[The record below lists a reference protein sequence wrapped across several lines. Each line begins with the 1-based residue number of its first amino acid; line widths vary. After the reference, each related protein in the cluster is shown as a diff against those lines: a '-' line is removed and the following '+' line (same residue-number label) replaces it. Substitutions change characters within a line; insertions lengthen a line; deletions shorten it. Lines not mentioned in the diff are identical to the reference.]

1 MNLAGRVAV
10 VTGGAGGIGSALC
23 RAFAAKGA
31 RVVVSDI
38 DLAGAEAVAREIG
51 GTAMGADVGRE
62 ADLVTLVQQVEQL
75 VGPIDLFCSNAGVA
89 VAGGPE
95 VPDAEWDRL
104 WRINTMAHVWAARAL
119 VPDMLRRGSGYL
131 VSVASA
137 AGLVNGIGIAPYA
150 VTKYA
155 AVGFAEWLAIT
166 FGDRGLKVSCVCPLG
181 VRTRMLESADPT
193 MLALLAP
200 DAIAPAAVADATVA
214 GIEREEFLI
223 LPHPEVR
230 EYLRR
235 KADDPERWLDG
246 MRRLAAQ
253 VQPEASRP
261 GRPS

>member
-10 VTGGAGGIGSALC
+10 VTGGAGGIGRALG
-23 RAFAAKGA
+23 RAFAARGA
-31 RVVVSDI
+31 RVVISDVDI
-38 DLAGAEAVAREIG
+38 AGAEAVAREIG

-62 ADLVTLVQQVEQL
+62 EDLVTLIQQVEQL

-95 VPDAEWDRL
+95 VADREWDRL

-119 VPDMLRRGSGYL
+119 VPDMLRRGGGYL

-137 AGLVNGIGIAPYA
+137 AGLLNGIGIAPYA

-166 FGDRGLKVSCVCPLG
+166 YGDRGIKVSCVCPLG
-181 VRTRMLESADPT
+181 VRTPMLETGDPT
-193 MLALLAP
+193 MAALLGP
-200 DAIAPAAVADATVA
+200 GAISPAAVADATVA

-235 KADDPERWLDG
+235 KVDDNERWLHG

-253 VQPEASRP
+253 IPPGASRP
-261 GRPS
+261 SRLP